1 MADNRKW
8 WYRDNRITNG
18 GKTMPGGGE
27 GIQTMGR
34 QWVLTI
40 SVIIVVAAGAEA
52 VRRSSAPPE
61 LDLYPEVVYF
71 ARHLNT
77 RLEDSSFRRRGWGMD
92 RLRLEV
98 RQMKIVFQTN
108 NLHEDLLKE
117 AVDVAVAAMM
127 AAHTEGRK

>member
-1 MADNRKW
+1 
-8 WYRDNRITNG
+8 
-18 GKTMPGGGE
+18 
-27 GIQTMGR
+27 MGR

-40 SVIIVVAAGAEA
+40 SVIIAVTAGAEA
-52 VRRSSAPPE
+52 VRRSSAPPP

-77 RLEDSSFRRRGWGMD
+77 RLEDTSFRRRGWGMD
-92 RLRLEV
+92 RLHREV
-98 RQMKIVFQTN
+98 RQMENVFQTTN
-108 NLHEDLLKE
+108 SHEDLVKE